1 MRKFFII
8 LSFAIFGGH
17 VFSYSATAST
27 LDDVRTRGYLKCGTG
42 GEVLGMSYVDN
53 KGHFSGMEVQ
63 YCRAVAAAIFGDKRK
78 VRFYPLS
85 DKVKFLALQT
95 GQVDVLFRSVTWTL
109 SRDGDLSLE
118 FPDIIWYDGQG
129 FLVNGSLG
137 VKSAKDLSGATICL
151 LAGTT
156 TEKNTAEYFRAKN
169 MSYQLVTYTN
179 NTQIEKALKSGRCD
193 VYTDDQTLLSGI
205 KITMPDPKNWIILP
219 ETISKEPLGPVVRQG
234 DSKWADV
241 VRWTVN
247 VLIAGEEFGVTSNN
261 VNQERHSKNQEVLR
275 LLGVK
280 GQLGSYLG
288 LSKDFGY
295 NIIKQ
300 VGNYKQIYKRTL
312 GAVGLPRGLNKL
324 WTQGGLLYAPPFR

>member
-1 MRKFFII
+1 MSMKKKVSVFVL
-8 LSFAIFGGH
+8 LSFIFGLTGA
-17 VFSYSATAST
+17 VAST
-27 LDDVRTRGYLKCGTG
+27 LDVVKKRGYLICGVSTG
-42 GEVLGMSYVDN
+42 ALGLSAIDKNGVWQGIDAE
-53 KGHFSGMEVQ
+53 G
-63 YCRAVAAAIFGDKRK
+63 CRAVAAAVFGNK
-78 VRFYPLS
+78 
-85 DKVKFLALQT
+85 DKVKFVPTTTRNRFAVLQS
-95 GQVDVLFRSVTWTL
+95 GQVDVLFRGNTLTL
-109 SRDGDLSLE
+109 SRDTKLGFD
-118 FPDIIWYDGQG
+118 FPVINWYDGQG
-129 FLVNGSLG
+129 FLVNRSLG
-137 VKSAKDLSGATICL
+137 VKSAKGLNGVAICIQP
-151 LAGTT
+151 GTT
-156 TEKNTAEYFRAKN
+156 AEKNIAEYFLSHN
-169 MSYQLVTYTN
+169 MVYEPIV
-179 NTQIEKALKSGRCD
+179 IERQTEAQKTLKAGRCD
-193 VYTDDQTLLSGI
+193 VYSTDKTGLTGMRAS
-205 KITMPDPKNWIILP
+205 MPDPKNWIILP